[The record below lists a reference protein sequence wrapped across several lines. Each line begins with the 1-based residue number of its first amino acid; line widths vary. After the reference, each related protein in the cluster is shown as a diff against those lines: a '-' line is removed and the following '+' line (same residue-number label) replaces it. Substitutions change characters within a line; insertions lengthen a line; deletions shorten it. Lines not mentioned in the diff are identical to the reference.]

1 METMEGLEHPPCEE
15 RLRDGVVQNAERETL
30 IHLHKYLKGG
40 DKEDKARLLSVV
52 PSDRTGGHG
61 PRLRRFPLNIRKY
74 VFHGRM
80 TNHWHRLPREV
91 AQCPS
96 KFSHMMEADH
106 LEGSFVIR
114 VTEHWHN
121 CPERGCGISILQGIP
136 KLTGHCPGQP
146 TLCGCA

>member
-1 METMEGLEHPPCEE
+1 MGLFRMQKG
-15 RLRDGVVQNAERETL
+15 RLRWDL

-114 VTEHWHN
+114 V
-121 CPERGCGISILQGIP
+121 S
-136 KLTGHCPGQP
+136 TGTIVQREAVESPSFKVFQSLLDIALDSLLYVAVLDKGNW
-146 TLCGCA
+146 TR